1 MNKTRVDATR
11 DKIEL
16 LTEMQGMINTLKS
29 FAARIQERIDVMI
42 EADLQSMNAEK
53 KAIEDMKDIIKSNGH
68 DTKRGTKR

>member
-1 MNKTRVDATR
+1 MSKTRVDATR

-42 EADLQSMNAEK
+42 EADLQSMAAEK
-53 KAIEDMKDIIKSNGH
+53 QAIDDMKDIIKSNGH
-68 DTKRGTKR
+68 DTKRGVKK